1 MEIAKG
7 KMKTNLSTLSGGRR
21 ISTMAKGRLKAMGK
35 YMEERWMDLGKVLE
49 IYLSLI
55 ISIFQIHFLQLH
67 DHLYM
72 TYNRSSN
79 SFMSGRLE
87 SVCQL
92 MVWSLLLV
100 PVCRKNS
107 SPLLPISSSRSLN
120 VYGRS
125 GILNFWFASPIRSIR
140 FALFD
145 TTEYWLPL
153 PWQYQSRQYYETA
166 ARC

>member
-21 ISTMAKGRLKAMGK
+21 MATMAKGRLKGK

-92 MVWSLLLV
+92 MLLV

-153 PWQYQSRQYYETA
+153 P
-166 ARC
+166 

>member
-1 MEIAKG
+1 
-7 KMKTNLSTLSGGRR
+7 
-21 ISTMAKGRLKAMGK
+21 
-35 YMEERWMDLGKVLE
+35 MEERWMDLGKVLE

-67 DHLYM
+67 DHLFM
-72 TYNRSSN
+72 AYNRSSN

-92 MVWSLLLV
+92 MDDHCSWFLSVV
-100 PVCRKNS
+100 GIR
-107 SPLLPISSSRSLN
+107 PLFFLFPLN
-120 VYGRS
+120 VYGRC

-153 PWQYQSRQYYETA
+153 PWQYQSRQYYEKA

>member
-21 ISTMAKGRLKAMGK
+21 KSTMAKGRLEAMGK

-67 DHLYM
+67 DHLFM
-72 TYNRSSN
+72 AYNRSSN

-92 MVWSLLLV
+92 MDDHCSWFLSVVGIRPLFFLFPLV
-100 PVCRKNS
+100 VLS
-107 SPLLPISSSRSLN
+107 TSMAGLE
-120 VYGRS
+120 
-125 GILNFWFASPIRSIR
+125 F
-140 FALFD
+140 
-145 TTEYWLPL
+145 
-153 PWQYQSRQYYETA
+153 
-166 ARC
+166 